1 MNHPCLLY
9 TPNSGNTYYFRSKI
23 PTDLVDYFN
32 GLKEFRL
39 SLKCAIKSRAIRT
52 VKILS
57 EKVSTLYQEIRQGMK
72 SLEIEDIKEILRI
85 EIRKQILHA
94 HHVDLGTNKWD
105 DSGVEKSL
113 DSIQKKETNLK
124 DVLKLDLKSYQRE
137 VDEKLEGI
145 LSSMDIRVEKD
156 SVDYKTL
163 RNHFID
169 LYLLRHDWMRELV
182 EKTGKTDD
190 QFRRDAE
197 VKLGMPL
204 FPDMSWMPEDAPKFP
219 VNPNPSESTQT
230 VQTPVKTTIA
240 PILQKN
246 TGETLSVSSK
256 RYFDRKRVAGRR
268 VKSITSDE
276 SIVSDF
282 IEIVGDIGSAS
293 LSKQVVSDYI
303 DVQTKLPPN
312 RKKSP
317 QYRDLSIQQLLELNL
332 PDKETQTPQN
342 INKRLTKL
350 SSFGNW
356 GVRQGLLNANP
367 FRDMKLEVK
376 KQLTQSKPFSIADLR
391 DILKPE
397 IYLDWTVNYKHSIYN
412 EGGAKNQ
419 MPYYWIF
426 PLGILSGLRTNE
438 MCQLR
443 LSDIRKENGVW
454 FMHVEE
460 SEQTRVKTENAI
472 RKVPVHPQL
481 IDLGFIDYVG
491 NLKRKRKDRVF
502 WELTQTRD
510 GYAKQVSR
518 HYNEKYL
525 PAVGV
530 WEKRVKVLYCTRH
543 TFINCLYSKKV
554 DENVIK
560 SLVGHEKEFT
570 MKHYGGD
577 PFTSER
583 LLKEISKVSYSGIK
597 WDRLKVV

>member
-1 MNHPCLLY
+1 MFVL
-9 TPNSGNTYYFRSKI
+9 PNCGNLVYARKSGDTYYFRSFI
-23 PTDLVDYFN
+23 PKDLIDHFG
-32 GLKEFRL
+32 GLREFRL
-39 SLKCAIKSRAIRT
+39 SLKCAIKSRS
-52 VKILS
+52 VKITRVLS
-57 EKVSTLYQEIRQGMK
+57 KIVSKIYEEIRQGMK

-113 DSIQKKETNLK
+113 DSIQKKETNIK
-124 DVLKLDLKSYQRE
+124 DVLKSDLKSYQRE

-240 PILQKN
+240 PILQKK

-530 WEKRVKVLYCTRH
+530 WGDKNQSPL
-543 TFINCLYSKKV
+543 L
-554 DENVIK
+554 
-560 SLVGHEKEFT
+560 HET
-570 MKHYGGD
+570 Y
-577 PFTSER
+577 
-583 LLKEISKVSYSGIK
+583 IY
-597 WDRLKVV
+597 

>member
-1 MNHPCLLY
+1 M
-9 TPNSGNTYYFRSKI
+9 
-23 PTDLVDYFN
+23 
-32 GLKEFRL
+32 
-39 SLKCAIKSRAIRT
+39 
-52 VKILS
+52 
-57 EKVSTLYQEIRQGMK
+57 EIG
-72 SLEIEDIKEILRI
+72 
-85 EIRKQILHA
+85 
-94 HHVDLGTNKWD
+94 
-105 DSGVEKSL
+105 
-113 DSIQKKETNLK
+113 
-124 DVLKLDLKSYQRE
+124 
-137 VDEKLEGI
+137 
-145 LSSMDIRVEKD
+145 
-156 SVDYKTL
+156 
-163 RNHFID
+163 
-169 LYLLRHDWMRELV
+169 
-182 EKTGKTDD
+182 
-190 QFRRDAE
+190 
-197 VKLGMPL
+197 
-204 FPDMSWMPEDAPKFP
+204 
-219 VNPNPSESTQT
+219 
-230 VQTPVKTTIA
+230 
-240 PILQKN
+240 
-246 TGETLSVSSK
+246 
-256 RYFDRKRVAGRR
+256 
-268 VKSITSDE
+268 
-276 SIVSDF
+276 
-282 IEIVGDIGSAS
+282 
-293 LSKQVVSDYI
+293 
-303 DVQTKLPPN
+303 
-312 RKKSP
+312 
-317 QYRDLSIQQLLELNL
+317 
-332 PDKETQTPQN
+332 
-342 INKRLTKL
+342 
-350 SSFGNW
+350 

-570 MKHYGGD
+570 MKHYGGE
-577 PFTSER
+577 PFSPER
-583 LLKEISKVSYSGIK
+583 LFKEISKVSYSGIK